1 MSLLQL
7 ANNFNGMLNI
17 GTVSCKHSPWICNL
31 QEITTDSF
39 RFYQKNILQTRKFA
53 SDFIEIS
60 QEKSSDE
67 LLELVLRLV
76 STAKFTV
83 SDWSIILETLQSPIA
98 IWSGPEYWQ
107 NVQKG
112 PSVVFFDFNDF
123 YTDNIQ
129 TRKTKMLL
137 EEKNPKCQIG
147 ILKCMDSVAA
157 NRFCEQMFI
166 TEAKIVVFK
175 GLKGHG
181 FEITSCA
188 FKMTL
193 QI

>member
-1 MSLLQL
+1 MT
-7 ANNFNGMLNI
+7 NF
-17 GTVSCKHSPWICNL
+17 WNL
-31 QEITTDSF
+31 
-39 RFYQKNILQTRKFA
+39 
-53 SDFIEIS
+53 
-60 QEKSSDE
+60 SSGWF
-67 LLELVLRLV
+67 
-76 STAKFTV
+76 STAKFPV
-83 SDWSIILETLQSPIA
+83 SDWSIILETHQSPID

-107 NVQKG
+107 NVQKA
-112 PSVVFFDFNDF
+112 PAIVFFDFNDF
-123 YTDNIQ
+123 YTEHIQ

-181 FEITSCA
+181 FNKITSCA
-188 FKMTL
+188 LKNSLKIMMRRWFS
-193 QI
+193 